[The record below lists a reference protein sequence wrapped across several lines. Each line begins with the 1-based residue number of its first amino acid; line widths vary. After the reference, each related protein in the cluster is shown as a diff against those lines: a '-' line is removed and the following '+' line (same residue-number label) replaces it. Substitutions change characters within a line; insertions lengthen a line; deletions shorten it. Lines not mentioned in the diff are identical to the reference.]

1 NKCDIGDG
9 QAVARQVGRLFPDKP
24 VKVIS
29 VKTGEG
35 LDQVEEAIEQMV
47 FGGQVVASEL
57 PLVSHVRHKQAL
69 TRCYEHL
76 QEVLRAL
83 SAGENLD
90 LVAIDLK
97 AAWEALGEI
106 TGTTVAEDIID
117 RIFRDFCIGK

>member
-1 NKCDIGDG
+1 IRLTISSSFK
-9 QAVARQVGRLFPDKP
+9 GRCLS
-24 VKVIS
+24 IS
-29 VKTGEG
+29 
-35 LDQVEEAIEQMV
+35 A
-47 FGGQVVASEL
+47 
-57 PLVSHVRHKQAL
+57 AL